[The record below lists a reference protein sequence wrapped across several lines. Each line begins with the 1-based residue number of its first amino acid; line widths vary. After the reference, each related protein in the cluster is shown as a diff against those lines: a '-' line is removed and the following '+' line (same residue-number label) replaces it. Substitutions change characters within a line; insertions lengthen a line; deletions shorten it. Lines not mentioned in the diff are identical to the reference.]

1 MSSRPI
7 HFITNGK
14 ISFFF
19 KAESYSTIYSTFSLS
34 THPLNYTYAISI
46 SFLLW
51 IMLKVHIHLQD
62 PVFISSGYIPNP
74 LGLLD
79 HVVVLFL
86 SFWGT
91 SILFCTIFVLISIS
105 NKQWRRVLFLH
116 IWSWVASA
124 CSSLKQ
130 DFGFRA
136 RDWSLAHSSESPDT
150 SPLDQQGA
158 AASGNA
164 CQLCRSEFPQKDG
177 KQWDKV
183 FTQRQKSTCEL
194 AHMGSFRESSALW

>member
-7 HFITNGK
+7 HFIANGK

-19 KAESYSTIYSTFSLS
+19 KAESYSTIYSTFSSS
-34 THPLNYTYAISI
+34 THPLNYTYAISV

-79 HVVVLFL
+79 QVVVLFL
-86 SFWGT
+86 SFGRT

-105 NKQWRRVLFLH
+105 NKQCRRVLFLH
-116 IWSWVASA
+116 IWSWVASGY
-124 CSSLKQ
+124 SSLKQ
-130 DFGFRA
+130 DFGFWS
-136 RDWSLAHSSESPDT
+136 RDWSLVTAGRTLTPH
-150 SPLDQQGA
+150 
-158 AASGNA
+158 
-164 CQLCRSEFPQKDG
+164 
-177 KQWDKV
+177 
-183 FTQRQKSTCEL
+183 
-194 AHMGSFRESSALW
+194 H

>member
-1 MSSRPI
+1 MFPNGWKI
-7 HFITNGK
+7 CHCIYILCLFYPFIC
-14 ISFFF
+14 
-19 KAESYSTIYSTFSLS
+19 LQ
-34 THPLNYTYAISI
+34 THN
-46 SFLLW
+46 FLILGYCEQYCSEHG
-51 IMLKVHIHLQD
+51 IQIILHD

-79 HVVVLFL
+79 QVVVLFL

-136 RDWSLAHSSESPDT
+136 RDWSLAHSGESPDT
-150 SPLDQQGA
+150 SPLA